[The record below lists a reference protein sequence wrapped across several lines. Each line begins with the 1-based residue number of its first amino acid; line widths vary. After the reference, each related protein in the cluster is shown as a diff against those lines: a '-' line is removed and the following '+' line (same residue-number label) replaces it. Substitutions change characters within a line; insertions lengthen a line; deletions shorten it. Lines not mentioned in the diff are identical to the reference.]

1 MSVSLSWQTLNTT
14 QYIHHAIIIME
25 DIPEDT
31 ANLIDAEPV
40 LFLGCNNSEI
50 MNLAG
55 IGFLI
60 GLFVGIVISV
70 LIGIGI
76 LVLPFLIV
84 VPMLTIYFGGKR
96 LGKAKEGKP
105 DGFYGRMIA
114 SKLNAMGFGNS
125 FVTRSGY
132 WRNTR

>member
-1 MSVSLSWQTLNTT
+1 
-14 QYIHHAIIIME
+14 ME